1 MSASG
6 LEETI
11 QLVGVRREEVLL
23 TLFGAIA
30 ERYGAPAEDLESL
43 DHEEEVRFCEALAS
57 LPASAEVDAVRRLA
71 AELGEVS
78 RELHEAE
85 ASLRARRVSQQFSAR
100 LSVLEAAL
108 EAGQLRQAAVQL
120 VELERDAAAAE
131 LAAGLLDA
139 LSVQRSGL
147 EARLLEGL
155 SAAVTMPTEARDVD
169 VLWAAARALGTLP
182 GAVQRVAEAFMA
194 TRVAPILSPAGS
206 EPETEA
212 MGPAPRRTAA
222 PSPDLSSS
230 SSMATEADGQGPSAE
245 KRIYGA
251 LKKLCSTVSGCAG

>member
-1 MSASG
+1 MR
-6 LEETI
+6 TPRR
-11 QLVGVRREEVLL
+11 VRLLGREEGRC
-23 TLFGAIA
+23 FFQ
-30 ERYGAPAEDLESL
+30 E
-43 DHEEEVRFCEALAS
+43 
-57 LPASAEVDAVRRLA
+57 LPIQPQLGDLA
-71 AELGEVS
+71 A
-78 RELHEAE
+78 
-85 ASLRARRVSQQFSAR
+85 
-100 LSVLEAAL
+100 
-108 EAGQLRQAAVQL
+108 
-120 VELERDAAAAE
+120 
-131 LAAGLLDA
+131 
-139 LSVQRSGL
+139 QRSGL

-230 SSMATEADGQGPSAE
+230 SSMATEADGQGPSVE